1 MDLLRAA
8 FGSLFFALYFS
19 LLKGLSCYRR
29 ISFID
34 FWESVI
40 ILLRR

>member
-8 FGSLFFALYFS
+8 FGSLFCALYFS
-19 LLKGLSCYRR
+19 LLKELTSYRR

-34 FWESVI
+34 FWESVR